1 MQIVNEDGSVRKAL
15 ALAIVLDSSG
25 SMNGL
30 KLRTCKEAIVKVI
43 NGYDI
48 VVCFVLFCFVLFC
61 FVLFCF
67 VLFCF
72 VLFCFVLFCF
82 VLFCFVL
89 FCFVYFVIVG
99 LAFIRMYLLT
109 F

>member
-30 KLRTCKEAIVKVI
+30 KLRTCKEAILKVI

-48 VVCFVLFCFVLFC
+48 VVCFVLVCFVLFILLLL
-61 FVLFCF
+61 VLLSYVCI
-67 VLFCF
+67 C
-72 VLFCFVLFCF
+72 
-82 VLFCFVL
+82 
-89 FCFVYFVIVG
+89 
-99 LAFIRMYLLT
+99 
-109 F
+109 